1 MKVKLIAYLSS
12 RAAYRTALLSLTVA
26 VVLVIVFVAGI
37 AYMRSDVS
45 AASASRSDVTTPS
58 ILSENQDRVETEL
71 ITLQQT
77 GFEPNEI
84 RRPRGAFILGVDNR
98 SGVEAIELRLVRTD
112 GQPLNALLNARRKTS
127 WRDVVDLAP
136 GQYVLSE
143 ANHSDWTCTVTILPR

>member
-12 RAAYRTALLSLTVA
+12 GAAYRTALLSLSA
-26 VVLVIVFVAGI
+26 AIFLVMVFLAGI
-37 AYMRSDVS
+37 AYVRRDVS
-45 AASASRSDVTTPS
+45 AASEARSDVSTPS
-58 ILSENQDRVETEL
+58 FVSQRQDRVETEL

-84 RRPRGAFILGVDNR
+84 RRPMGAFILGVDNR
-98 SGVEAIELRLVRTD
+98 SGIEAIELRLVRAD
-112 GQPLNALLNARRKTS
+112 GQPLSALLNARRKTS

>member
-1 MKVKLIAYLSS
+1 MKEDAERIS
-12 RAAYRTALLSLTVA
+12 RRTKRTLTVVVIA
-26 VVLVIVFVAGI
+26 VAVII
-37 AYMRSDVS
+37 ATSSTNAFFKNRPNPRLNESVI
-45 AASASRSDVTTPS
+45 ASALPGHQTQR
-58 ILSENQDRVETEL
+58 QDRVETEL

-98 SGVEAIELRLVRTD
+98 SGIEAIELRLVRAD
-112 GQPLNALLNARRKTS
+112 GQPLNALVNARRKTS

-143 ANHSDWTCTVTILPR
+143 ANHSDWTCQITILPR